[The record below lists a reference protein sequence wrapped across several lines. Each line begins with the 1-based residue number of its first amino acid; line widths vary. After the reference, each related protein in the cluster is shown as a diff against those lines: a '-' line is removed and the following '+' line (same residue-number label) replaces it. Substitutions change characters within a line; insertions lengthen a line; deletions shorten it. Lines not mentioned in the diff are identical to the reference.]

1 MVENYKYDPIQEA
14 LCEFRFAP
22 GALWNPTI
30 PGKISVQAAKEYD
43 GEPREVTVN
52 EVTVLDTAGNS
63 NVSMKTNLD
72 RVQLINKGN
81 NRILAIGP
89 GVVSVHSIAPYEG
102 WDESFK
108 ARILSSFDM
117 CSAYMGK
124 APVIRIGLRY
134 INRLSVTQEVLDPNP
149 YFTVQPIGKH
159 ALEGA
164 TTNFQARIEQQF
176 DDGHKLIVTYTAL
189 PKTGEISE
197 FILDLDTIWDKAPLS
212 GISEIEKKLEE
223 LHSCEKQ
230 AFESLITDEARKI
243 FNGG

>member
-1 MVENYKYDPIQEA
+1 MVEKYKKDPIQEA

-22 GALWNPTI
+22 GSSWNPTV
-30 PGKISVQAAKEYD
+30 PGKISLQAAKEYD

-52 EVTVLDTAGNS
+52 EVTVLDQAGNA

-72 RVQLINKGN
+72 RVQLVNKAN

-102 WDESFK
+102 WDESFR
-108 ARILSSFDM
+108 ARILSSFDL
-117 CSAYMGK
+117 CTEYMGK

-134 INRLSVTQEVLDPNP
+134 INRLSVTQEVLDPRP

-159 ALEGA
+159 DLDGT
-164 TTNFQARIEQQF
+164 TTNFQARLEQKF
-176 DDGHKLIVTYTAL
+176 DAGHKLIITYTAL

-197 FILDLDTIWDKAPLS
+197 FILDLDAVWDQSPLA
-212 GISEIEKKLEE
+212 GRGEVEKKLEE
-223 LHSCEKQ
+223 LHSCEKR